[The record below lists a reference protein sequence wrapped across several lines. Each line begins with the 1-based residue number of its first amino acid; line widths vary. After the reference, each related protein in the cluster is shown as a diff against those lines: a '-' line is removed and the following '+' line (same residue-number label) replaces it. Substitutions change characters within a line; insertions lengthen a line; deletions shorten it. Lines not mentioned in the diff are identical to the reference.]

1 MYICIYIYIYIH
13 IYIYNHIY
21 DRQVDVLAGNISQ
34 VSHDTYDLEKQLGL
48 KNKWEEA
55 NQGIYVYVY
64 MYIYIYVYIYI
75 YIYIY
80 MCVYIY
86 IYIGRAERGQAY
98 MYIYV
103 YIYIYI
109 YIYIGRAERGQAS
122 VSFFMEKKNI
132 QRSMQGVESDPTVYS
147 EDKTTEGLIDMLGN
161 IHFYIHI

>member
-1 MYICIYIYIYIH
+1 
-13 IYIYNHIY
+13 
-21 DRQVDVLAGNISQ
+21 VDVLAGNISQ

-55 NQGIYVYVY
+55 TQGVYVYVY

-75 YIYIY
+75 YIYV
-80 MCVYIY
+80 CVYIY
-86 IYIGRAERGQAY
+86 IYRPSRKGPSVY
-98 MYIYV
+98 VYICI